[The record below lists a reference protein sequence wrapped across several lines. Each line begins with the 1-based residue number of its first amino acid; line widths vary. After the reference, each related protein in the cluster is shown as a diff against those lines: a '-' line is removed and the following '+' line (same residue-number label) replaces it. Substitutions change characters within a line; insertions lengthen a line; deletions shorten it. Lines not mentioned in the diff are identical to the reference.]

1 MQPRDY
7 QLPSIERLTKA
18 LPRFGACLDA
28 SDTGVGKTYVA
39 AFTAKALG
47 WKVAVVCPKSVV
59 PSWELALKKIGVP
72 YLFIE
77 NPERIRY
84 QAQWGTTCK
93 EGFGWEWKLPERCLI
108 IFDEAHR
115 FSGAES
121 LQAKMLASAPKPVL
135 MISATCADSPLKM
148 HAIGHQLGIVHW
160 DKWFAWCFKNGC
172 VFNKPFRG
180 LKYIGDDSVLKRI
193 HNQIFAEKGV
203 RIRIADLGDAF
214 PDNSVEAV
222 PIPLEDVWEVNAEY
236 IKAIELL
243 EEEAPNAAVAMLRAR
258 QLSEHRKLRAMIDMT
273 DDLLE
278 NGKSVA
284 IFVCFRESLDQLEKQ
299 FPEASLIYGGQP
311 TDERADAINDFQS
324 NQTRIIIAMIQ
335 AGGVGINLHDLDG
348 NFPRVSLINPS
359 FSAIELIQTL
369 GRIHRNGGKSPCI
382 QKILFAAETVEERV
396 REKVEAKASRIQL
409 INDHDLML

>member
-1 MQPRDY
+1 MTPRDY
-7 QLPSIERLTKA
+7 QIPSIERLTKA

-47 WKVAVVCPKSVV
+47 WTVAVVCPKSVT
-59 PSWELALKKIGVP
+59 PSWKLALTTIGVP

-77 NPERIRY
+77 NPERIRFHK
-84 QAQWGTTCK
+84 QWGQTTK
-93 EGFGWEWKLPERCLI
+93 EGFGWVWALPERCLL

-135 MISATCADSPLKM
+135 MLSATCADSPLKM

-160 DKWFAWCFKNGC
+160 DQWFAWCFKNGC

-180 LKYIGDDSVLKRI
+180 LKYVGNDDILRRL

-203 RIRIADLGDAF
+203 RIRISDLGDAF

-222 PIPLEDVWEVNAEY
+222 PLPVEDTDSLNADYVE
-236 IKAIELL
+236 ALELL
-243 EEEAPNAAVAMLRAR
+243 EEDAPNAAVAMLRAR
-258 QLSEHRKLRAMIDMT
+258 QKSEHLKLRAMIDMT

-278 NGKSVA
+278 TGKSVA
-284 IFVCFRESLDQLEKQ
+284 VFVCFRESLDQLAKQ
-299 FPEASLIYGGQP
+299 FPDASLIYGGQP
-311 TDERADAINDFQS
+311 ADERTDAIEAFQS
-324 NQTRIIIAMIQ
+324 NQTRVIIAMIQ
-335 AGGVGINLHDLDG
+335 AGGVGISLHDLEG
-348 NFPRVSLINPS
+348 GFPRVSLINPS
-359 FSAIELIQTL
+359 FSAVELIQTL
-369 GRIHRNGGKSPCI
+369 GRIHRNSGKSPCI
-382 QKILFAAETVEERV
+382 QRVLFAADTVEERV
-396 REKVEAKASRIQL
+396 RQKVEIKVDRIQL
-409 INDHDLML
+409 LNDADLQP